1 MPSAPSAY
9 EEVATMVPTIERHPD
24 IVALRMKYEQ
34 ANETGVAH
42 IINGLGLMSG
52 LYLAISPWVV
62 GFQTLTPLAITNL
75 LTGLV
80 VVALAFGMASAYGR
94 LHGMAWVI
102 PFLGAWTFVAP
113 WVIRGGV
120 NTTPAVANNVTIG
133 AVCFV
138 LGLAIMYVGGRPLMR
153 R

>member
-1 MPSAPSAY
+1 VVSSTTSMA
-9 EEVATMVPTIERHPD
+9 RHPD
-24 IVALRMKYEQ
+24 ILDLRMKYEQ

-42 IINGLGLMSG
+42 IINGLGLMAG

-62 GFQTLTPLAITNL
+62 GFQALTPLAVSNV

-80 VVALAFGMASAYGR
+80 LVALVFGLATAYGR
-94 LHGMAWVI
+94 LHGLAWVI

-120 NTTPAVANNVTIG
+120 DTTPAVANNVTVG
-133 AVCFV
+133 AVCFT
-138 LGLAIMYVGGRPLMR
+138 LGVILLAVASLRLER
-153 R
+153 

>member
-1 MPSAPSAY
+1 MAS
-9 EEVATMVPTIERHPD
+9 TTGIERHPD

-34 ANETGVAH
+34 ANETSVAH
-42 IINGLGLMSG
+42 IVNGLGLLAG

-62 GFQTLTPLAITNL
+62 GFHNLAPLVVSNE

-80 VVALAFGMASAYGR
+80 LIAMAFGLATAYGR
-94 LHGMAWVI
+94 LHGLAWVI
-102 PFLGAWTFVAP
+102 PVLGAWTIVAP

-120 NTTPAVANNVTIG
+120 STAPAVANNITIG
-133 AVCFV
+133 AICLL
-138 LGLAIMYVGGRPLMR
+138 LGLATTLFVGTWQMR

>member
-1 MPSAPSAY
+1 
-9 EEVATMVPTIERHPD
+9 MVPTIERHPD
-24 IVALRMKYEQ
+24 IVGLRMRYEQ
-34 ANETGVAH
+34 ANETRVAH
-42 IINGLGLMSG
+42 IINGLGLMAG

-62 GFQTLTPLAITNL
+62 GFQTLTPLTINNL

-80 VVALAFGMASAYGR
+80 VGALAFGMASAYGR

-138 LGLAIMYVGGRPLMR
+138 IGLAIMYVGSRPLLR